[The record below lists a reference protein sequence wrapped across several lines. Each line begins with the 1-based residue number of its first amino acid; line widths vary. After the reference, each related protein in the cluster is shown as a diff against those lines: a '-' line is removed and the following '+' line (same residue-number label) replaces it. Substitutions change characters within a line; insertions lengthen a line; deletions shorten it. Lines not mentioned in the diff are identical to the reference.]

1 MASEELSQ
9 DDINN
14 LLNGGE
20 EENQEEATKEEP
32 KEENIEQQPTDKEED
47 EIKSILK
54 EFSNALN
61 TSLEEVL
68 KTLFSLSIVS
78 KFIDLN
84 IKEKDDIQFEDGV
97 FFTCKITVDSQDKA
111 CFAYIKK
118 EFASILSDLMLMGP
132 GEAKE
137 QLEPDDLDA
146 LKEMLSQ
153 VFGNF
158 QTSFKE
164 ILGQDITIEIEDVK
178 EEPVEIEDT
187 KYYTMEFDI
196 AIPNIK
202 NDVIYFFAKKD
213 AIDEIFKEEEPQQ
226 EDVPFDDV
234 EDTEIQDEEQTII
247 TKRNAPDN
255 LDIILDIDLDVK
267 IRIGEKQILIKDL
280 LDLRE
285 GSIIELEKSIDEPMD
300 VLINNKVVAQ
310 GVVVVVGGR
319 FGVKIT
325 NIDTKEER
333 IKSLGE

>member
-1 MASEELSQ
+1 MAEELSQ
-9 DDINN
+9 DDIDS
-14 LLNGGE
+14 LLNGGDE
-20 EENQEEATKEEP
+20 EESQEKTAEEKPQEED
-32 KEENIEQQPTDKEED
+32 IEQQPTDENND
-47 EIKSILK
+47 EIKPILK

-97 FFTCKITVDSQDKA
+97 FFTCKITVDSQDKT

-164 ILGQDITIEIEDVK
+164 TLGKDITIEIEDVK
-178 EEPVEIEDT
+178 EEPIEIEDS

-202 NDVIYFFAKKD
+202 NDVIRFLAKQD
-213 AIDEIFKEEEPQQ
+213 SMDEIFKEEEPQQ
-226 EDVPFDDV
+226 EDVPFDEV
-234 EDTEIQDEEQTII
+234 EDTEIQAEEQTS
-247 TKRNAPDN
+247 TRKNAPDN

-300 VLINNKVVAQ
+300 ILINNKVVAQ
-310 GVVVVVGGR
+310 GIVVVVGGR